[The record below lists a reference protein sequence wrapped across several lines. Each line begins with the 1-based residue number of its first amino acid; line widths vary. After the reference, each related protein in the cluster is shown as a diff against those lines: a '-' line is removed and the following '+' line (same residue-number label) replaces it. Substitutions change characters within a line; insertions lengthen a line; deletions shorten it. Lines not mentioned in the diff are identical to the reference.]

1 MFDLDKWQEIFQTIT
16 KNKVRTFATA
26 FGVFWG
32 ILMLILLLGAGQGL
46 QNGVQQSMLLDA
58 INSIWVIPART
69 SISYEG
75 MPAGRQHPFQEE
87 DLESVFTEVSGIEFM
102 SPENW
107 LMGNYIVKYKNR
119 GSAFGVYG
127 TKSDYF
133 DIKVTMKI
141 QSGRSLNLLDDREKR
156 KVCYIGNRVAESI
169 FPEGVDPVGEYL
181 DIKGSM
187 FRVVGVFKFEASNGM
202 DQAQRIYVPF
212 STYQQIFNPDKSVS
226 LFAVT
231 TAPGTMGKQLEGD
244 ILELLKIRQ
253 SIHPDDDQAFWVH
266 NQEENF
272 RQVQNLFNGI
282 KAFIWLVGIGTLT
295 AGIVGVSNIMI
306 IVVKERTKEIGIRKA
321 MGATPNSIVGL
332 ILQES
337 IFITAVAG
345 YFGLF
350 MGVVLLESVNY
361 ALEAMGADL
370 DFFTRPEVNFRAAIT
385 SLIILVVSGALAGLF
400 PALRAAHIKPVDA
413 LKDE

>member
-1 MFDLDKWQEIFQTIT
+1 MFDLDKWQEIFQAIA
-16 KNKVRTFATA
+16 KNKMRTFATA

-69 SISYEG
+69 SMSYDG
-75 MPAGRQHPFQEE
+75 MPAGRQHPLQEE
-87 DLESVFTEVSGIEFM
+87 DLQSVDSEISGIEFM

-107 LMGNYIVKYKNR
+107 IQGNYIVKYKNR

-127 TKSDYF
+127 TYSDYF
-133 DIKVTMKI
+133 DIKVTQKLI
-141 QSGRSLNLLDDREKR
+141 SGRALNKLDDKEKR

-181 DIKGSM
+181 DIKGSV
-187 FRVVGVFKFEASNGM
+187 FRVVGVFKFESSNGM
-202 DQAQRIYVPF
+202 DQAQRIYIPF
-212 STYQQIFNPDKSVS
+212 TTFQQIYNPSKSVS

-231 TAPGTMGKQLEGD
+231 TAEGTQGKELEAD

-253 SIHPDDDQAFWVH
+253 SIHPDDNQAYWVH

-321 MGATPNSIVGL
+321 VGATPASVVGL
-332 ILQES
+332 IMQES

-345 YFGLF
+345 YLGLF
-350 MGVVLLESVNY
+350 LGVVALESVNY
-361 ALEAMGADL
+361 GLEAMGADL
-370 DFFTRPEVNFRAAIT
+370 DFFRRPEVNFKAGII
-385 SLIILVVSGALAGLF
+385 SLIILVVSGALAGLM

-413 LKDE
+413 LNDE

>member
-1 MFDLDKWQEIFQTIT
+1 MFDLDKWQEIFQTIA

-169 FPEGVDPVGEYL
+169 FPEGIDPVGEYL

-231 TAPGTMGKQLEGD
+231 TALGTMGKQLEGD

>member
-1 MFDLDKWQEIFQTIT
+1 MFDLDKWQEIFQAIA

-58 INSIWVIPART
+58 INSIWVIPTRT

-75 MPAGRQHPFQEE
+75 MPSGRQHPFQEG
-87 DLESVFTEVSGIEFM
+87 DLESVRTEVPGIEFM

-107 LMGNYIVKYKNR
+107 MQGSYIVKYKNR

-127 TKSDYF
+127 TRSDYF

-141 QSGRSLNLLDDREKR
+141 TSGRQLNKLDDREKR
-156 KVCYIGNRVAESI
+156 KVCYIGSRVAESI
-169 FPEGVDPVGEYL
+169 FPAGVDPVGEYL

-187 FRVVGVFKFEASNGM
+187 FRVVGVFSFEASNGM
-202 DQAQRIYVPF
+202 DQASRIYVPF
-212 STYQQIFNPDKSVS
+212 STFQQIFNPEKSVS

-231 TAPGTMGKQLEGD
+231 TAEGHMGKQLEAD
-244 ILELLKIRQ
+244 IVELLKIRQ
-253 SIHPDDDQAFWVH
+253 SIHPDDNQAFFIH

-345 YFGLF
+345 YLGLF

-361 ALEAMGADL
+361 ALQAMGADL
-370 DFFTRPEVNFRAAIT
+370 DFFRRPEVNFQAAIT
-385 SLIILVVSGALAGLF
+385 ALVILVVTGALAGLF
-400 PALRAAHIKPVDA
+400 PAMKAARIKPVEA

>member
-1 MFDLDKWQEIFQTIT
+1 MFDLDKWQEIFQAIA

-32 ILMLILLLGAGQGL
+32 IFMLILLLGAGQGL
-46 QNGVQQSMLLDA
+46 QNGVQKSMLLDA
-58 INSIWVIPART
+58 INSIWIIPGRT
-69 SISYEG
+69 SMSYQG
-75 MPAGRQHPFQEE
+75 NPAGRRPSLKEG
-87 DLESVFTEVSGIEFM
+87 DLNSVDEEVSGIEFI

-107 LMGNYIVKYKNR
+107 MQGTYIVKYKNR

-133 DIKVTMKI
+133 SIKVTMKVT
-141 QSGRSLNLLDDREKR
+141 SGRQLNRLDDEQKR
-156 KVCYIGNRVAESI
+156 KVCYIGSRVAESI
-169 FPEGVDPVGEYL
+169 FPVGVDPVGEYL

-202 DQAQRIYVPF
+202 DQASRIYIPF
-212 STYQQIFNPDKSVS
+212 STFQQVFNPEKTVS

-231 TAPGTMGKQLEGD
+231 TAPGQSGKALEKD
-244 ILELLKIRQ
+244 ILDLLKARQ
-253 SIHPDDDQAFWVH
+253 SIHPDDNRAFWVH

-272 RQVQNLFNGI
+272 KQVQGLFTGI
-282 KAFIWLVGIGTLT
+282 KIFIWIVGIGTLT

-321 MGATPNSIVGL
+321 LGATPKSIIGL

-337 IFITAVAG
+337 IFITALSG

-350 MGVVLLESVNY
+350 LGVVLLETVNY
-361 ALEAMGADL
+361 LMVSLGAESA
-370 DFFTRPEVNFRAAIT
+370 FFTRPEVNFQAALY
-385 SLIILVVSGALAGLF
+385 SLAILVFSGAMAGLF
-400 PALRAAHIKPVDA
+400 PALRAANIKPVEA

>member
-1 MFDLDKWQEIFQTIT
+1 MFDLDKWQEIFQTIA

-58 INSIWVIPART
+58 INSIWIIPSRT
-69 SISYEG
+69 SMSYEG

-87 DLESVFTEVSGIEFM
+87 DLESVSSEISGIEFM

-141 QSGRSLNLLDDREKR
+141 QSGRALNLLDDREKR

-231 TAPGTMGKQLEGD
+231 TAAGTMGKQLEGD

-253 SIHPDDDQAFWVH
+253 SIHPDDNQAFWVH

-350 MGVVLLESVNY
+350 LGVVLLESVNY

>member
-1 MFDLDKWQEIFQTIT
+1 MFDLDKWQEIFQTIA

-133 DIKVTMKI
+133 DIKVTMEI

>member
-1 MFDLDKWQEIFQTIT
+1 MFDLDKWQEIFQAIA
-16 KNKVRTFATA
+16 KNKMRTFATA

-32 ILMLILLLGAGQGL
+32 IFMLILLLGAGQGL

-58 INSIWVIPART
+58 INSIWVIPSRT
-69 SISYEG
+69 SMSYEG

-87 DLESVFTEVSGIEFM
+87 DLESVDTEISGIEFM

-107 LMGNYIVKYKNR
+107 IQGNYIVKYKNR
-119 GSAFGVYG
+119 GSAFGVFG
-127 TKSDYF
+127 TYSDYF
-133 DIKVTMKI
+133 DIKVTQKLT
-141 QSGRSLNLLDDREKR
+141 SGRALNKLDDKEKR

-181 DIKGSM
+181 DIKGSV
-187 FRVVGVFKFEASNGM
+187 FRVVGVFKFESSNGM
-202 DQAQRIYVPF
+202 DQAQRIYIPF
-212 STYQQIFNPDKSVS
+212 TTFQQIYNPSKSVS

-231 TAPGTMGKQLEGD
+231 TAEGKQGKALEAD

-253 SIHPDDDQAFWVH
+253 SIHPDDNQAYWVH

-272 RQVQNLFNGI
+272 RQVQNLFDGI

-321 MGATPNSIVGL
+321 VGATPASVIGL
-332 ILQES
+332 IMQES

-345 YFGLF
+345 YLGLF
-350 MGVVLLESVNY
+350 LGVVALESVNY
-361 ALEAMGADL
+361 GLEAMGADL
-370 DFFTRPEVNFRAAIT
+370 DFFRRPEVNFKAGII
-385 SLIILVVSGALAGLF
+385 SLVILVVSGALAGLM

>member
-1 MFDLDKWQEIFQTIT
+1 MFDLDKWQEIFQTIA

-69 SISYEG
+69 SMSYEG

-181 DIKGSM
+181 DIKGSR

>member
-1 MFDLDKWQEIFQTIT
+1 MFDLDKWQEIFQTIA

>member
-1 MFDLDKWQEIFQTIT
+1 MFDLDKWQEIFQAIG
-16 KNKVRTFATA
+16 KNKMRTFATA

-58 INSIWVIPART
+58 INSIWIVPART
-69 SISYEG
+69 SMSHEG
-75 MPAGRQHPFQEE
+75 MPSGREHPFQEE
-87 DLESVFTEVSGIEFM
+87 DLESVDSEINGIEFM

-107 LMGNYIVKYKNR
+107 MSGNYIVKYKNR

-133 DIKVTMKI
+133 DIKVTMHI
-141 QSGRSLNLLDDREKR
+141 SSGRALNMLDDKEKR
-156 KVCYIGNRVAESI
+156 KVCYIGSRVAESI
-169 FPEGVDPVGEYL
+169 FPEGKEAVGEYL

-187 FRVVGVFKFEASNGM
+187 FRVVGVFEFEASNQM
-202 DQAQRIYVPF
+202 DQASRIYIPF
-212 STYQQIFNPDKSVS
+212 ATFQQIFNPEKSVS

-231 TAPGTMGKQLEGD
+231 TAEGRMGKELEAD

-253 SIHPDDDQAFWVH
+253 SIHPDDNQAFWVH

-272 RQVQNLFNGI
+272 RQVQGLFNGI
-282 KAFIWLVGIGTLT
+282 KTFIWIVGIGTLT

-321 MGATPNSIVGL
+321 MGATPNSIIGL

-337 IFITAVAG
+337 IFITALAG
-345 YFGLF
+345 YLGLF
-350 MGVVLLESVNY
+350 LGVVLLESVNY
-361 ALEAMGADL
+361 ALEAMGADIE
-370 DFFTRPEVNFRAAIT
+370 FFTRPEVNFQAAI
-385 SLIILVVSGALAGLF
+385 SALIILVVAGAFAGLF
-400 PALRAAHIKPVDA
+400 PAIRAANIKPVEA
-413 LKDE
+413 LKED

>member
-1 MFDLDKWQEIFQTIT
+1 MFDLDKWQEIFQTIA

-69 SISYEG
+69 SMSYEG

-141 QSGRSLNLLDDREKR
+141 QSGRSLNLLDDREKGR
-156 KVCYIGNRVAESI
+156 FAT
-169 FPEGVDPVGEYL
+169 L
-181 DIKGSM
+181 ATGSL
-187 FRVVGVFKFEASNGM
+187 N
-202 DQAQRIYVPF
+202 PF
-212 STYQQIFNPDKSVS
+212 S
-226 LFAVT
+226 
-231 TAPGTMGKQLEGD
+231 
-244 ILELLKIRQ
+244 R
-253 SIHPDDDQAFWVH
+253 
-266 NQEENF
+266 
-272 RQVQNLFNGI
+272 
-282 KAFIWLVGIGTLT
+282 
-295 AGIVGVSNIMI
+295 
-306 IVVKERTKEIGIRKA
+306 KE
-321 MGATPNSIVGL
+321 
-332 ILQES
+332 
-337 IFITAVAG
+337 
-345 YFGLF
+345 
-350 MGVVLLESVNY
+350 
-361 ALEAMGADL
+361 
-370 DFFTRPEVNFRAAIT
+370 
-385 SLIILVVSGALAGLF
+385 
-400 PALRAAHIKPVDA
+400 
-413 LKDE
+413 